1 MFKYNSLTTIF
12 NKMNKMN
19 KRSCHSHSSKC
30 VTCINSSS
38 KKVIEYNDLLKIQ
51 ISTNNTILKRIDEIQ
66 LKLNEN
72 KENNENLL
80 KIENHL
86 RKLKNYENKENNEN
100 KEKIV
105 TSSLPKEKVRIKF
118 INPIIDLIETTKK

>member
-12 NKMNKMN
+12 NKMN

-72 KENNENLL
+72 KENNEN
-80 KIENHL
+80 
-86 RKLKNYENKENNEN
+86 

>member
-1 MFKYNSLTTIF
+1 MGKLILQIEN
-12 NKMNKMN
+12 NKDYAKEVEKEKLKN
-19 KRSCHSHSSKC
+19 
-30 VTCINSSS
+30 
-38 KKVIEYNDLLKIQ
+38 IENLLKNLI
-51 ISTNNTILKRIDEIQ
+51 K
-66 LKLNEN
+66 
-72 KENNENLL
+72 NLL

>member
-38 KKVIEYNDLLKIQ
+38 KKVIEYNDLLKSYNFYEQ
-51 ISTNNTILKRIDEIQ
+51 IPYEHIFIVEMDSY
-66 LKLNEN
+66 
-72 KENNENLL
+72 
-80 KIENHL
+80 L
-86 RKLKNYENKENNEN
+86 RKPLDETMFQYDYVAAPYGWDE
-100 KEKIV
+100 
-105 TSSLPKEKVRIKF
+105 TSAGGGMSYRKRSVMLDI
-118 INPIIDLIETTKK
+118 